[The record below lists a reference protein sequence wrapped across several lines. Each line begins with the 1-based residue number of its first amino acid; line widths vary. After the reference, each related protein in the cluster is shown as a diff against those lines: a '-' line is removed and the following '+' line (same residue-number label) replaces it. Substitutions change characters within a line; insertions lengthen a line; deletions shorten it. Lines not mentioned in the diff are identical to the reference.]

1 MSRAK
6 IKLIAGP
13 GFTLLSRRGSQYHIL
28 CLSGVWQW
36 ILPRKKIPQCSEGF
50 FLFVARTALCK
61 QFSIGDKNETM
72 TNSVTSFATFR
83 LSTFHIV
90 KMIKRQTLLLII
102 IALVIVVRWTMG
114 TLRWEFTQDGAQS
127 HTTSETGEKRG
138 SEFNRIFVDGSR
150 KMIVLKWKLL

>member
-72 TNSVTSFATFR
+72 TNSVTPFATFR
-83 LSTFHIV
+83 LSTFHTA

-102 IALVIVVRWTMG
+102 NALVIVVR
-114 TLRWEFTQDGAQS
+114 
-127 HTTSETGEKRG
+127 
-138 SEFNRIFVDGSR
+138 
-150 KMIVLKWKLL
+150 